1 MAIKEDGYLA
11 TDTSED
17 LDLDLNMDDVD
28 GGDDSTS
35 SSKSPWGGK
44 KVKIAALLVV
54 VMAVEAMAIYFVL
67 PQPAASVSA
76 GEDDTALGEN
86 PDGEDVNHDVDTV
99 EVEIGRFDT
108 TNSRADSSAVIHIS
122 FKLVAI
128 VASDQKDKFNLAAK
142 SKHKARVRQAVIT
155 VCRSSS
161 LNDLSDPELGV
172 IKRKIRETVNKIL
185 RKSYIIEVVIDG
197 FTTMEQ

>member
-1 MAIKEDGYLA
+1 MA

-67 PQPAASVSA
+67 PQPAAPVSA

-86 PDGEDVNHDVDTV
+86 PDREDVNHDVDTV
-99 EVEIGRFDT
+99 EVEVGRFDT

-122 FKLVAI
+122 FKLYAI
-128 VASDQKDKFNLAAK
+128 VARDQKVSFDQAAK